1 MSYDLNNYF
10 QLGLDSEATP
20 QNSLVMN
27 TIRTPVDV
35 QSGRTALSKVT
46 FKVCLLEIV

>member
-1 MSYDLNNYF
+1 MAYNLNDYF

-35 QSGRTALSKVT
+35 QSGRSGLS
-46 FKVCLLEIV
+46 